1 MNGGVADSARR
12 MHSMNR
18 RSCSADRSATAWLAG
33 QQRRVAVGRAARPR
47 WLLLPQTE
55 GERDGETDRQTD
67 AHSGRISSSSAC
79 FGRGRHIATSGEFVL
94 NDVY

>member
-55 GERDGETDRQTD
+55 GERDGETDRQTHTAAAFLRAQRVSD
-67 AHSGRISSSSAC
+67 EADISRPLANS
-79 FGRGRHIATSGEFVL
+79 F
-94 NDVY
+94 